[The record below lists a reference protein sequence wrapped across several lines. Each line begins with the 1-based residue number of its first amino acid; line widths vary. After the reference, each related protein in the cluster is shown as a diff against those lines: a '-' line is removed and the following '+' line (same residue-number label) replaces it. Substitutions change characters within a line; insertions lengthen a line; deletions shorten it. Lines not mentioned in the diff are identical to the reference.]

1 MWLSHQGSA
10 RATSSGR
17 RLICISKGPPR
28 PHPLPQPGPAMF
40 TREPSAW
47 GGPRGKPAQLSQA
60 STPTSAS
67 RAPVGGRALCDQ
79 IQRRWLPRGPHAQ
92 SGDKEGS
99 CALGST
105 IQGRLRARPGRR
117 GPGVQPGSWGRP
129 RGPRG
134 PWLLAPAWAGG
145 EPGLLVPAGA
155 LRPGCGVRAS
165 CAARARRRGPRARG
179 AHGGGGL
186 EPGRRCAGLPSP
198 QPAASPRSS
207 RLARGSRHRPSRGR
221 RAKWRRSVRRAPRRR
236 APKPQRATSPSPGA
250 PETVS
255 ATSPR
260 LGALCPAGSRGSA
273 LPKDPHLPR
282 ARNDNGRKDEDSRA
296 AARSSRPAPARLRT

>member
-1 MWLSHQGSA
+1 MRPDPASVAST
-10 RATSSGR
+10 RASRPKWGQR
-17 RLICISKGPPR
+17 ELPR
-28 PHPLPQPGPAMF
+28 PGLDYP
-40 TREPSAW
+40 
-47 GGPRGKPAQLSQA
+47 
-60 STPTSAS
+60 
-67 RAPVGGRALCDQ
+67 RALASQ
-79 IQRRWLPRGPHAQ
+79 TWAP
-92 SGDKEGS
+92 
-99 CALGST
+99 
-105 IQGRLRARPGRR
+105 RPG
-117 GPGVQPGSWGRP
+117 GVQPGGRGRP
-129 RGPRG
+129 RGPDRP
-134 PWLLAPAWAGG
+134 PWPFPTGSCAGGRKGG

-155 LRPGCGVRAS
+155 LRAGCGVPAS

-207 RLARGSRHRPSRGR
+207 RLARSSRHRPSRGR

-250 PETVS
+250 PETLS

-260 LGALCPAGSRGSA
+260 LRALCPAGSRGSA
-273 LPKDPHLPR
+273 LPEDPHLPR

-296 AARSSRPAPARLRT
+296 AAMSSRPAPARLRT

>member
-1 MWLSHQGSA
+1 MAESPGSA

-99 CALGST
+99 RALGST

-117 GPGVQPGSWGRP
+117 GPGVCNPGAGGGP
-129 RGPRG
+129 EAPIGPRG
-134 PWLLAPAWAGG
+134 PFLLAPARAGG
-145 EPGLLVPAGA
+145 REGSQASWCPRGLSEPGAGF
-155 LRPGCGVRAS
+155 
-165 CAARARRRGPRARG
+165 
-179 AHGGGGL
+179 
-186 EPGRRCAGLPSP
+186 
-198 QPAASPRSS
+198 QPAAPPE
-207 RLARGSRHRPSRGR
+207 LD
-221 RAKWRRSVRRAPRRR
+221 VEAPG
-236 APKPQRATSPSPGA
+236 PGA
-250 PETVS
+250 PTEAEAWSLGDGAPASPPPSPPPPPAPPAWRAAAATARAAGGARNGAGLCAAPRGGERPSPS
-255 ATSPR
+255 ARRPQARGPPKRSPR
-260 LGALCPAGSRGSA
+260 LAPGSGLCVLRVLGAQLCPRTPTCPG
-273 LPKDPHLPR
+273 R
-282 ARNDNGRKDEDSRA
+282 ATTTGGRTRTAE
-296 AARSSRPAPARLRT
+296 RPP